1 MSLRPTIPAHA
12 KTVGTPY
19 TKDTGLTCRF
29 PSPRVSPTRLGLLT
43 LGTCVGSG
51 YGYDGSLPASF
62 SRAPG
67 LDRTP
72 LNGGLFLRSPG
83 SHHYGTPQASTVEQG
98 DNPARPTPKR
108 HPLGLASPQ
117 VPSQYWNVNQFPIR
131 PVMLT
136 LALGPTNSRLTT
148 HCLETLALSAIGI
161 LTRLCC
167 YYRRDLQSRP
177 VHRTSRPCFG
187 PIGTPSYWTASSN
200 AALGYR
206 RLALDPSIFGA
217 PILGG

>member
-1 MSLRPTIPAHA
+1 M
-12 KTVGTPY
+12 
-19 TKDTGLTCRF
+19 
-29 PSPRVSPTRLGLLT
+29 SPTRLGLLT
-43 LGTCVGSG
+43 PGTCVGSG
-51 YGYDGSLPASF
+51 YGYDGFFLERF
-62 SRAPG
+62 SWAPG
-67 LDRTP
+67 LNRIP
-72 LNGGLFLRSPG
+72 LNGRLFLLSPG
-83 SHHYGTPQASTVEQG
+83 SHHYGTPQVCTVKQG

-108 HPLGLASPQ
+108 HVRGFASPH
-117 VPSQYWNVNQFPIR
+117 VPSQYWNVNQFPFR

-136 LALGPTNSRLTT
+136 LDLGPTNSRLTT

-177 VHRTSRPCFG
+177 VHRTSRPCFH
-187 PIGTPSYWTASSN
+187 PIGTPSYRTAPSD

-217 PILGG
+217 PSLGG